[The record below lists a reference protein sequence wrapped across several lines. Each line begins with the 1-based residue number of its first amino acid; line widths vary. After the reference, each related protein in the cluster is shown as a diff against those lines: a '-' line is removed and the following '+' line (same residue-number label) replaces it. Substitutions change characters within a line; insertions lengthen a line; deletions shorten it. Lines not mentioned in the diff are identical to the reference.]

1 MTNNLVE
8 TLLYKNEESAVSINV
23 VIDQENETMWATQKT
38 IAELFNV
45 NVPAIS
51 KHLKNIFNEG
61 ELTKNSVI
69 SKMETTANDRKKYNT
84 NFYNLDAIISVG
96 YRVNS
101 KEATQFRKWATKIL
115 MEYMVKGFAL
125 DTELLTEKL
134 FGIDLDTVLTEE
146 EGTIKTVDTAP
157 SPTEEQLITIQKL
170 NEDAIILATNFF
182 DFVSSLLNE
191 MITQET
197 FSYSYPLFYNFIL
210 REIGLYIND
219 LTRINEKTSI
229 DPIFVLGYES
239 RYSLSMKN
247 IAQFIGGLADPSQEA
262 IIQKAR
268 EFEQR
273 FDELLDEYNNENI
286 DPAFQNELSQIALAT
301 VQEFQDFLETIIQ
314 NILDKELYFIVEP
327 LFWDNLYTFILYF
340 NYLLQGVIYNVKK
353 A

>member
-1 MTNNLVE
+1 MINDTLFVQQSLTDNLFYLRTIRDFTVNIELSLPVKYQSYIDTARDFRKRCGEYLKKTFELSNN
-8 TLLYKNEESAVSINV
+8 TLLT
-23 VIDQENETMWATQKT
+23 DFWDTG
-38 IAELFNV
+38 
-45 NVPAIS
+45 
-51 KHLKNIFNEG
+51 IFV
-61 ELTKNSVI
+61 TPY
-69 SKMETTANDRKKYNT
+69 T
-84 NFYNLDAIISVG
+84 
-96 YRVNS
+96 
-101 KEATQFRKWATKIL
+101 
-115 MEYMVKGFAL
+115 L

-191 MITQET
+191 MITQEI

-219 LTRINEKTSI
+219 LTRINEKISI
-229 DPIFVLGYES
+229 NPIFVLGYES

-340 NYLLQGVIYNVKK
+340 NYLLQGVIYDVKK

>member
-1 MTNNLVE
+1 M
-8 TLLYKNEESAVSINV
+8 
-23 VIDQENETMWATQKT
+23 
-38 IAELFNV
+38 
-45 NVPAIS
+45 
-51 KHLKNIFNEG
+51 
-61 ELTKNSVI
+61 
-69 SKMETTANDRKKYNT
+69 
-84 NFYNLDAIISVG
+84 
-96 YRVNS
+96 
-101 KEATQFRKWATKIL
+101 
-115 MEYMVKGFAL
+115 
-125 DTELLTEKL
+125 
-134 FGIDLDTVLTEE
+134 
-146 EGTIKTVDTAP
+146 
-157 SPTEEQLITIQKL
+157 
-170 NEDAIILATNFF
+170 
-182 DFVSSLLNE
+182 
-191 MITQET
+191 
-197 FSYSYPLFYNFIL
+197 

-219 LTRINEKTSI
+219 LTRINEKISI
-229 DPIFVLGYES
+229 NPIFVLGYES

-340 NYLLQGVIYNVKK
+340 NYLLQGVIYDVKK

>member
-1 MTNNLVE
+1 MINDTLFVQQSLTDNLFYLRTIRDFTVNIELSLPVKYQSYIDTARDFRKRCDEYLKKTFELSNN
-8 TLLYKNEESAVSINV
+8 TLLT
-23 VIDQENETMWATQKT
+23 DFWDTG
-38 IAELFNV
+38 
-45 NVPAIS
+45 
-51 KHLKNIFNEG
+51 IFV
-61 ELTKNSVI
+61 TPY
-69 SKMETTANDRKKYNT
+69 T
-84 NFYNLDAIISVG
+84 
-96 YRVNS
+96 
-101 KEATQFRKWATKIL
+101 
-115 MEYMVKGFAL
+115 L

-286 DPAFQNELSQIALAT
+286 DPTFQNELSQIALAT

-340 NYLLQGVIYNVKK
+340 NYLLQGVIYDVKK

>member
-1 MTNNLVE
+1 MINDTLFVQQSLTDNLFYLRTIRDFTVNIELSLPVKYQSYIDTDRDFRKRSNEYLKKTFELSNN
-8 TLLYKNEESAVSINV
+8 TLLT
-23 VIDQENETMWATQKT
+23 DFWDTG
-38 IAELFNV
+38 
-45 NVPAIS
+45 
-51 KHLKNIFNEG
+51 IFV
-61 ELTKNSVI
+61 TPY
-69 SKMETTANDRKKYNT
+69 T
-84 NFYNLDAIISVG
+84 
-96 YRVNS
+96 
-101 KEATQFRKWATKIL
+101 
-115 MEYMVKGFAL
+115 L

-191 MITQET
+191 MITQEI

-219 LTRINEKTSI
+219 LTRINEKISI
-229 DPIFVLGYES
+229 NPIFVLGYES

-340 NYLLQGVIYNVKK
+340 NYLLQGVIYDVKK

>member
-1 MTNNLVE
+1 MINDTLFVQQSLTDNLFYLRTIRDFTVNIELSLPVKYQSFIDTARDFRKRCGEYLKKTFELSNN
-8 TLLYKNEESAVSINV
+8 TLLT
-23 VIDQENETMWATQKT
+23 DFWDTG
-38 IAELFNV
+38 
-45 NVPAIS
+45 
-51 KHLKNIFNEG
+51 IFV
-61 ELTKNSVI
+61 TPY
-69 SKMETTANDRKKYNT
+69 T
-84 NFYNLDAIISVG
+84 
-96 YRVNS
+96 
-101 KEATQFRKWATKIL
+101 
-115 MEYMVKGFAL
+115 L

-191 MITQET
+191 MITQEI

-219 LTRINEKTSI
+219 LTRINEKISI
-229 DPIFVLGYES
+229 NPIFVLGYES

-340 NYLLQGVIYNVKK
+340 NYLLQGVIYDVKK